1 MIKNQEFKT
10 YYQTLFP
17 TNFYFN
23 FYFMK
28 NTFYKIILVATI
40 ILFFHI
46 STLQAQ
52 SGKFQNEID
61 AFAHSDSIVAPLKG
75 KIVFAGSSS
84 FTKWKDVCQYFPGYP
99 IVNRAF
105 GGSTLEEVTEYVKE
119 TILQYEPKQV
129 VIYCGENDLAN
140 NDQVSPNVVFAR
152 FTTLFHIIRNKLGT
166 GTRITFISL
175 KPSIAR
181 WNLQSKYIATNQL
194 IATFLAQQKNA
205 EFVDVQAA
213 MLLPDGTVMKD
224 IFIADNLHMNA
235 KGYAIWQ
242 KILAGKLLSKL

>member
-1 MIKNQEFKT
+1 MENLKPLKRYNKYFLK
-10 YYQTLFP
+10 QT
-17 TNFYFN
+17 
-23 FYFMK
+23 MK
-28 NTFYKIILVATI
+28 NKFYKTIVIVAIT
-40 ILFFHI
+40 ILFQANG
-46 STLQAQ
+46 LQAQ
-52 SGKFQNEID
+52 SVKFQNEID

-84 FTKWKDVCQYFPGYP
+84 FTKWKDVSQYFPGYP

-140 NDQVSPNVVFAR
+140 NDQVTPNVVFAR

-181 WNLQSKYIATNQL
+181 WNLQSKYITTNQL

-242 KILAGKLLSKL
+242 KILAGKLLTKL

>member
-1 MIKNQEFKT
+1 
-10 YYQTLFP
+10 
-17 TNFYFN
+17 
-23 FYFMK
+23 MK
-28 NTFYKIILVATI
+28 NKFYNIIIVVVATI
-40 ILFFHI
+40 LVQING
-46 STLQAQ
+46 LQAQ
-52 SGKFQNEID
+52 SDKFQNEID

-84 FTKWKDVCQYFPGYP
+84 FTKWKDVNQYFPGYP

-105 GGSTLEEVTEYVKE
+105 GGSTLEELTQYAKE

-140 NDQVSPNVVFAR
+140 NDQVTPEIVLAR
-152 FTTLFHIIRNKLGT
+152 FTTLFHIIRNKLGN

-175 KPSIAR
+175 KPSVAR
-181 WNLQSKYIATNQL
+181 WNLEAKYIITNQL
-194 IATFLAQQKNA
+194 IAQFLNKQKNA
-205 EFVDVQAA
+205 EFIDVQAA

-242 KILAGKLLSKL
+242 KILASKLLTKL

>member
-1 MIKNQEFKT
+1 
-10 YYQTLFP
+10 
-17 TNFYFN
+17 
-23 FYFMK
+23 MK
-28 NTFYKIILVATI
+28 NKFYKIIVVVATAI
-40 ILFFHI
+40 WVQVNA
-46 STLQAQ
+46 LQAQ
-52 SGKFQNEID
+52 SVNFQNEID

-84 FTKWKDVCQYFPGYP
+84 FTKWKDVNQYFPGYP

-105 GGSTLEEVTEYVKE
+105 GGSTLEELTQYVKE

-129 VIYCGENDLAN
+129 VIYCGENDLAK
-140 NDQVSPNVVFAR
+140 NDQVTPEIVLAR
-152 FTTLFHIIRNKLGT
+152 FTTLFHIIRNKLGN

-175 KPSIAR
+175 KPSVAR
-181 WNLQSKYIATNQL
+181 WNLEAKYIATNQL
-194 IATFLAQQKNA
+194 IAQFLNKQKNA
-205 EFVDVQAA
+205 EFIDVQAA

-242 KILAGKLLSKL
+242 KILAGKLLTK

>member
-1 MIKNQEFKT
+1 
-10 YYQTLFP
+10 
-17 TNFYFN
+17 
-23 FYFMK
+23 MK
-28 NTFYKIILVATI
+28 NKFYKTIVIVAIT
-40 ILFFHI
+40 ILFQANG
-46 STLQAQ
+46 LQAQ
-52 SGKFQNEID
+52 SVKFQNEID

-84 FTKWKDVCQYFPGYP
+84 FTKWKDVNQYFPGYP

-105 GGSTLEEVTEYVKE
+105 GGSTLEELTQYAKE

-140 NDQVSPNVVFAR
+140 NDQVTPEIVLAR
-152 FTTLFHIIRNKLGT
+152 FTTLFHIIRNKLGN

-181 WNLQSKYIATNQL
+181 WHLEAKYIITNQL
-194 IATFLAQQKNA
+194 IAQFLNKQKNA
-205 EFVDVQAA
+205 EFIDVQAA

-242 KILAGKLLSKL
+242 KILAGKLLTKL